1 MKIVVVRSPGVLA
14 PILRRFFGIKKGK
27 KKQ

>member
-1 MKIVVVRSPGVLA
+1 MKIVIVRSPGVLS
-14 PILRRFFGIKKGK
+14 PFLRRFFGIKKAK